1 MSNTYVCTR
10 LILTC
15 HITKYSPKQGNIQVC
30 PNSQNHACGKKC
42 FKNNNHSSFHWHEI
56 CSVFVCGHYLF
67 LKSSVFLVL
76 HSRKTVCFTEQIMS
90 TDKYPSISFMPNR
103 VYCLYIFRQNLQI
116 SNRRKKSCQKWINE
130 SFLNKYSMSYLL
142 LSWGTCTT
150 CIYICVSSC
159 EKQKLELSSPNL

>member
-1 MSNTYVCTR
+1 MSSKLSFLNFFSQNCSLLRKADISNTYVCTR

-15 HITKYSPKQGNIQVC
+15 HITKYSPKQGNIQVY

-76 HSRKTVCFTEQIMS
+76 PLSQLFASQNRYSANKINEH
-90 TDKYPSISFMPNR
+90 ISMPNGSS
-103 VYCLYIFRQNLQI
+103 CLYIQL
-116 SNRRKKSCQKWINE
+116 
-130 SFLNKYSMSYLL
+130 
-142 LSWGTCTT
+142 G
-150 CIYICVSSC
+150 
-159 EKQKLELSSPNL
+159 